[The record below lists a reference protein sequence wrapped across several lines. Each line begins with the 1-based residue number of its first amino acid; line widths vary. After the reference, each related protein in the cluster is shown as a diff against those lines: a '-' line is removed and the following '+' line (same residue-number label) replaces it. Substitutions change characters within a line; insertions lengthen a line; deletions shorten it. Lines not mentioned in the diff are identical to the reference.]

1 MEKMNLTSLEVLP
14 IPCLAFVPVTGAAFS
29 VACLGVYWWGFNLG
43 RSLDHL
49 HDINHAFVCLVPTLT
64 PYRSY

>member
-1 MEKMNLTSLEVLP
+1 MRRALVCVSS
-14 IPCLAFVPVTGAAFS
+14 AAFS
-29 VACLGVYWWGFNLG
+29 VGFPGVYMWGFNLG

-49 HDINHAFVCLVPTLT
+49 HDIEVIEHAFVFALYHDTLT